1 MGKETSSEDE
11 SWGVSGGGDHGV
23 GGRGEGMRGAWRWR
37 ARPSLA
43 MAMGGAVSLPL
54 LERQWSSLLLSTESR
69 SSTTLRERDKR
80 KKKKLWVQGLFVVV
94 S

>member
-1 MGKETSSEDE
+1 M
-11 SWGVSGGGDHGV
+11 
-23 GGRGEGMRGAWRWR
+23 
-37 ARPSLA
+37 A